1 MNARFDPSVQGEV
14 YSPSVHYTLLW
25 APLLYYTPLRFTLLY
40 CTFLY
45 STIFYSYCL
54 LYSTLP
60 YSTPLYSASGLKASE
75 IHLYFP
81 LINHLS
87 LILISLITYC
97 ISYLHHLKLISPLHP
112 HYIPLISPLIIKTT
126 VYPNYMATRS
136 TSSALAT
143 SPLRCCGLVPRLGNP
158 PIRWL
163 GGNWENT
170 SEMVG
175 EQSIY
180 HLVMTNSSPWKIPT
194 INGG

>member
-1 MNARFDPSVQGEV
+1 MTPLCKEKSTPLQSTILSIRSSGLRYCTTH
-14 YSPSVHYTLLW
+14 YS
-25 APLLYYTPLRFTLLY
+25 ALLYFTVLS
-40 CTFLY
+40 
-45 STIFYSYCL
+45 STIFYS
-54 LYSTLP
+54 

-75 IHLYFP
+75 MLLYFP

-158 PIRWL
+158 PIRWRAT
-163 GGNWENT
+163 GKTHQKWWEN
-170 SEMVG
+170 
-175 EQSIY
+175 
-180 HLVMTNSSPWKIPT
+180 HRFT
-194 INGG
+194 IWL